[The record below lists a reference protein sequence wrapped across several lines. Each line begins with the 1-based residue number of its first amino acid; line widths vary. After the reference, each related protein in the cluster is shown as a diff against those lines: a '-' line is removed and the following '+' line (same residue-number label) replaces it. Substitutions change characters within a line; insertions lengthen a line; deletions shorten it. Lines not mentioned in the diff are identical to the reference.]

1 MNRERRMRSEIERID
16 LTDKGAFKEIEEFCR
31 KAGLP
36 FFIPILENLL
46 AQFVIRDAR
55 GMVAAARLEYTFDHP
70 FVEEVAVRE
79 DLRGTGLGT
88 KVVGAVLEEARK
100 RGTRTIWVMARE
112 PGFFR
117 KMWFAEAP
125 EKELLAKLIAQCHDC
140 RDYRSVCNPILLKK
154 TLIE

>member
-1 MNRERRMRSEIERID
+1 MHSEIERIS
-16 LTDKGAFKEIEEFCR
+16 LTDKEAFKEIEEFCS

-36 FFIPILENLL
+36 FFLPIMENLL
-46 AQFVIRDAR
+46 AQFVIRDVEGRMA
-55 GMVAAARLEYTFDHP
+55 AAARLEHTFDHP
-70 FVEEVAVRE
+70 SVEEVAVRE
-79 DLRGTGLGT
+79 DLRGTGLGI

-100 RGTRTIWVMARE
+100 REIKTIWVMARE

-117 KMWFAEAP
+117 KMGFAEAS
-125 EKELLAKLIAQCHDC
+125 EKGLLGKLIAQCDEC

>member
-1 MNRERRMRSEIERID
+1 MQSEIEMIG
-16 LTDKGAFKEIEEFCR
+16 LTDKDAFKEIEEFCC

-36 FFIPILENLL
+36 FFLPIMDNLL
-46 AQFVIRDAR
+46 AQFVIRDSEGR
-55 GMVAAARLEYTFDHP
+55 MGAAARLEYTFDHP

-88 KVVGAVLEEARK
+88 KVAGAVLEEARK
-100 RGTRTIWVMARE
+100 RGIRTIWVMARE

-117 KMWFAEAP
+117 KMGFAEAP
-125 EKELLAKLIAQCHDC
+125 EKDLLAKLIAQCHEC

>member
-1 MNRERRMRSEIERID
+1 MHSEIERVS
-16 LTDKGAFKEIEEFCR
+16 LTDKDVFKEIEEFCS

-36 FFIPILENLL
+36 FFLPIKDNLL
-46 AQFVIRDAR
+46 AQFVIRDSKGR
-55 GMVAAARLEYTFDHP
+55 MEAAARLEFTFDHP

-79 DLRGTGLGT
+79 DLRGRGLGI

-100 RGTRTIWVMARE
+100 RGIRTIWVMARA

-117 KMWFAEAP
+117 NMGFAEAP
-125 EKELLAKLIAQCHDC
+125 EKELLEKLIAQCDEC
-140 RDYRSVCNPILLKK
+140 RDYRSVCNPKLLKK